1 MSRHKDEFT
10 VSRGALG
17 WVVEE
22 WTADG
27 QPIVRSGYWPTKR
40 LARLDM
46 RRRRYNRL
54 TGTDRPQRVQGGA

>member
-1 MSRHKDEFT
+1 MTRHSDFT

-27 QPIVRSGYWPTKR
+27 TPIVRSGYWPTKR
-40 LARLDM
+40 LATLDM

-54 TGTDRPQRVQGGA
+54 TGSDRPRHVRGGA

>member
-1 MSRHKDEFT
+1 MTRHSDFT

-27 QPIVRSGYWPTKR
+27 L
-40 LARLDM
+40 LAHQAPR
-46 RRRRYNRL
+46 
-54 TGTDRPQRVQGGA
+54 AA